1 MEEVRFFK
9 CSRAAY
15 DKLMQKDKN
24 AFYATTENDKGESED
39 NMQEE
44 EVQDE
49 D

>member
-1 MEEVRFFK
+1 MEEVRFFR

-24 AFYATTENDKGESED
+24 AFYVTTDNEKDESD
-39 NMQEE
+39 NNLQEE
-44 EVQDE
+44 EIQDE